1 MMEPP
6 ILISILALL
15 IILLVVFFVKGKKKM
30 KNLNLIQ
37 FTAGI
42 LLALTSAVLMFLGIL
57 PLPAR
62 ITIGIIGIALIAT
75 SKFRL
80 LK

>member
-1 MMEPP
+1 MAKKKRQSYWKKK
-6 ILISILALL
+6 IAIIQFTIGVILAL
-15 IILLVVFFVKGKKKM
+15 I
-30 KNLNLIQ
+30 
-37 FTAGI
+37 
-42 LLALTSAVLMFLGIL
+42 SAVLMFFGVL
-57 PLPAR
+57 PLSAR

>member
-1 MMEPP
+1 MN
-6 ILISILALL
+6 
-15 IILLVVFFVKGKKKM
+15 KKTI
-30 KNLNLIQ
+30 NPIQ
-37 FTAGI
+37 FIVGI
-42 LLALTSAVLMFLGIL
+42 ILALTSAVLMFFGIL

-62 ITIGIIGIALIAT
+62 ITIGIIGIGLIAT

>member
-1 MMEPP
+1 M
-6 ILISILALL
+6 
-15 IILLVVFFVKGKKKM
+15 GKKKSGI
-30 KNLNLIQ
+30 IQ

-42 LLALTSAVLMFLGIL
+42 ILALTSAILMFLGVL
-57 PLPAR
+57 PLSAR
-62 ITIGIIGIALIAT
+62 ITIGIIGLALIAT

>member
-1 MMEPP
+1 
-6 ILISILALL
+6 
-15 IILLVVFFVKGKKKM
+15 
-30 KNLNLIQ
+30 
-37 FTAGI
+37 
-42 LLALTSAVLMFLGIL
+42 MFLGIL
-57 PLPAR
+57 QLPAR

>member
-1 MMEPP
+1 MN
-6 ILISILALL
+6 
-15 IILLVVFFVKGKKKM
+15 KKKFAI
-30 KNLNLIQ
+30 IQ
-37 FTAGI
+37 FTAGVI
-42 LLALTSAVLMFLGIL
+42 LALISAILMFFGIL
-57 PLPAR
+57 PLSAR